1 MNAIKVAFT
10 AREKELII
18 EHTFYDPDFGGCLK
32 EDSGNQLFIVELT
45 IVELTF
51 DELEDMIGYIAASA
65 NHTDNKELEFELDAL
80 YDRFYNLVE
89 SIGPG
94 RL

>member
-18 EHTFYDPDFGGCLK
+18 EHTFCDPDFGGRLK
-32 EDSGNQLFIVELT
+32 EDSGNQLFIVG
-45 IVELTF
+45 LTF

-80 YDRFYNLVE
+80 YDRLYNLVE
-89 SIGPG
+89 SIDPG

>member
-18 EHTFYDPDFGGCLK
+18 EHTFYDPDFGGRLK
-32 EDSGNQLFIVELT
+32 EDSGNQLFIVG
-45 IVELTF
+45 LTF

-80 YDRFYNLVE
+80 YDRLYNLVE
-89 SIGPG
+89 SIDPG

>member
-18 EHTFYDPDFGGCLK
+18 EHTFYDPDFDERLK
-32 EDSGNQLFIVELT
+32 EDSGNQLF

-80 YDRFYNLVE
+80 YDRLYNLVE
-89 SIGPG
+89 SIDPG